1 MKLQKIARPP
11 ADIGARLSVGAATA
25 YDAAGADY
33 LSYADGD
40 PTRPFEFEGC
50 LGFADREIWR
60 RIDARLA
67 QIAATGQRRIRI
79 LDAGCGPGTWLGR
92 IVLGAQAR
100 GFTTIEAY
108 GLDISP
114 AMVALARATLH
125 LARAARGVSGL
136 LVDVAIAD
144 LNQRLPFPNR
154 HFDINLCLFGVL
166 NHLPAAAHAA
176 VASEL
181 ARVTGDALFVT
192 VRAVGSLPTIYVD
205 RLDRARS
212 YRQDNDADW
221 MDVDLADGRHLG
233 FPSHLFSADEL
244 RQLFRPLLDTVSAIG
259 LDVFRGRFATDPN
272 WNPPAL
278 RSQDSFDESL
288 DRLERQYGSDP
299 DFIDRAAHILL
310 VGEQG
315 AGACS

>member
-1 MKLQKIARPP
+1 MKLQKIPRHS
-11 ADIGARLSVGAATA
+11 ADVGGRLSAGAATA

-67 QIAATGQRRIRI
+67 QLAAAGQRHIRI

-92 IVLGAQAR
+92 IVLGAHTH
-100 GFTTIEAY
+100 GFTTIEAH

-114 AMVALARATLH
+114 AMVALARTTLH
-125 LARAARGVSGL
+125 LACSVHDITGARLDVSL
-136 LVDVAIAD
+136 AD
-144 LNQRLPFPNR
+144 LNQRLPFPDR
-154 HFDINLCLFGVL
+154 HFDIGLCLYGVL
-166 NHLPAAAHAA
+166 NHLPRASHAA

-221 MDVDLADGRHLG
+221 LDVDLADGRHLG
-233 FPSHLFSADEL
+233 FPSHLFRADEL
-244 RQLFRPLLDTVSAIG
+244 RGLFRPLLGTVATIG
-259 LDVFRGRFATDPN
+259 LDVFHGRFATDPN
-272 WNPPAL
+272 WNPRAI
-278 RSQDSFDESL
+278 RGQDSFDESL
-288 DRLERQYGSDP
+288 DRLEREYGSDP
-299 DFIDRAAHILL
+299 NFIDRAAHILL
-310 VGEQG
+310 VGEQSPG
-315 AGACS
+315 AHS